1 MTHPGPLV
9 SYRDASIAY
18 GREAPALTGVSFEV
32 GEGDAI
38 ALLGP
43 NGAGKSTL
51 LQSLLGLLPTSGTA
65 EVLGVTPGA
74 RASEVGYLPQ
84 STHIDPDFPV
94 SLRQVVMMGRYRRM
108 GLFRWPSAAD
118 REVVRRAIET
128 VGLTE
133 LANTNFGEL
142 SGGQRQRGLL
152 ARALATEPKLIL
164 LDEPFNGL
172 DRTNRDALI
181 ATLRRLRETGVGIV
195 VSTHDLELAHEV
207 CSHVLLLNGRQI
219 AGGPIS
225 EALTDAALAAA
236 FSGTS
241 ADTEAHG
248 GAHGTLCAPGGD
260 DAEEHERARV

>member
-133 LANTNFGEL
+133 LANTTFGEL
-142 SGGQRQRGLL
+142 SGGQRQRALVAQGIAQDTELL
-152 ARALATEPKLIL
+152 L
-164 LDEPFNGL
+164 LDEPTAGVDAESSERIAACL
-172 DRTNRDALI
+172 ARLAARGRT
-181 ATLRRLRETGVGIV
+181 IV
-195 VSTHDLELAHEV
+195 VASHD
-207 CSHVLLLNGRQI
+207 
-219 AGGPIS
+219 AGEI
-225 EALTDAALAAA
+225 AAA
-236 FSGTS
+236 DVVVALRDGRLVPGDLGRGT
-241 ADTEAHG
+241 AG
-248 GAHGTLCAPGGD
+248 
-260 DAEEHERARV
+260 